1 MGNFC
6 KFREEELEI
15 DSQSEIDFSKNEF
28 QEIKDFRKEIQ
39 KMNVFKRKEIAKK
52 EFQTFIENTN
62 YDINIIIT
70 NETEIKQKYIQI
82 VFLLLIDNTNKN
94 IVKLYLSF
102 IKKYSDFI
110 KNNKL
115 IPYEKEIEKYKII
128 FTIDEMEKI
137 EKNIKTKSQR
147 DIFLDYIN
155 YFRFANLENNELQ
168 FLKQTKKKLDKLY
181 LFNTPIEFENEE
193 LFYYKC
199 LYNLLFDISS
209 QINDDILNIKEYLK
223 NKQNVITY
231 IIKKKIY
238 HIPKIIM
245 NEDKMNLLYL
255 YLLEE
260 IFEEKYKEEDLTNFN
275 RLIQKTPVTLKDF
288 NSFNKGNKRNLLINM
303 DKTYYIAHKYNPKE
317 DMSVIIPL
325 SKACLN
331 NLNNPR
337 FIDKPIVKCY
347 YHLEALLLE
356 NDIILYIRD
365 IKDFLIK
372 IIDSNVFREAIKELF
387 PKYYIYLNINDN
399 EEIKQFIEERIKYYP
414 FEGLNLSGITD
425 KLSCYSF
432 VPSINFEMRIDTDDI
447 KIDKIDSD
455 AYKVSLTIVN
465 SLHEIIHAEQDIIF
479 FKGNNKYLILSP
491 TRIARKDK
499 KGNDIEI
506 KEGGMSFEY
515 LLFGKIVDRIDLFQC
530 LYIMNEKNY
539 DQNLAQFRENFQ
551 NIGKLV
557 KDSKGETNLI
567 KIENG
572 IFKMFYQNSIKEI
585 KNVFKKLNEK
595 SKYSFPKMFVGKRN
609 VGSDDDNDD
618 EDDEDYMP
626 KRKCGLIGGSKKI
639 YEISKK

>member
-303 DKTYYIAHKYNPKE
+303 DKTYYIAHKYNPKK

-331 NLNNPR
+331 NLNNSR
-337 FIDKPIVKCY
+337 FIDKPIVECY

-557 KDSKGETNLI
+557 KESKGETNLI

-572 IFKMFYQNSIKEI
+572 IFKMFYQNSIEEI

>member
-209 QINDDILNIKEYLK
+209 QINDDIININGYLK

-414 FEGLNLSGITD
+414 FEGLNLSGMTD

-432 VPSINFEMRIDTDDI
+432 IPSINFEMRIDTDDI
-447 KIDKIDSD
+447 KIDRIDSD

-572 IFKMFYQNSIKEI
+572 IFKMFYQNSIEEI

-595 SKYSFPKMFVGKRN
+595 SKYSFPK
-609 VGSDDDNDD
+609 
-618 EDDEDYMP
+618 
-626 KRKCGLIGGSKKI
+626 CL
-639 YEISKK
+639 

>member
-455 AYKVSLTIVN
+455 AYKVSLTIVD

>member
-303 DKTYYIAHKYNPKE
+303 DETYYIAHKYNPKE

-479 FKGNNKYLILSP
+479 FKGNNKHLILSP
-491 TRIARKDK
+491 KRIVRKDK